1 MDDQL
6 PQDDRT
12 TPSRSRP
19 GAFIRVFGERV
30 FLAHPVPASGSLTIG
45 RAEDCDIVVN
55 EHSVSRVHAT
65 LHFGESI
72 VIEDAGSSNGTRVS
86 GVDLRAGQRAVLVP
100 GQVAEL
106 GSVLV
111 VIDDGRDAAA

>member
-1 MDDQL
+1 MDDHR
-6 PQDDRT
+6 PPDDPT
-12 TPSRSRP
+12 APRSRK
-19 GAFIRVFGERV
+19 GTAYIRIFGEHV
-30 FLAHPVPASGSLTIG
+30 FLTHPAPRMGSLTIG
-45 RAEDCDIVVN
+45 RAEECDIVVN

-72 VIEDAGSSNGTRVS
+72 VIEDAGSSNGTRVA
-86 GVDLRAGQRAVLVP
+86 GVELRAGQRAPLAP

-111 VIDDGRDAAA
+111 VIDDGR